1 MQSEPFKRLIEL
13 VAITGSCN
21 EIACG
26 EVLADHFAAV
36 LLPHD
41 ETIVLVDKQYF
52 TDSGRT
58 DIVVIGDRTNLD
70 GTEERLA
77 YVWELKAPQMCV
89 FKKETNSR
97 VCPSEELYSAENQ
110 LLHYHASIKGSDSFR
125 DRWSI
130 ARHNVKIGG
139 IVIGTQANFIDCAA
153 SERTRTISFARTALA
168 IREQTFYSGCGLR
181 LWTWDTVL
189 RAAPRLQSSHQRIS
203 VSE

>member
-1 MQSEPFKRLIEL
+1 MQSEPFKRLLEL

-70 GTEERLA
+70 GTEERLGHLEA
-77 YVWELKAPQMCV
+77 EAFLQVLNPIQQMDI
-89 FKKETNSR
+89 FR
-97 VCPSEELYSAENQ
+97 VPKGPVAQ
-110 LLHYHASIKGSDSFR
+110 VVRAHA
-125 DRWSI
+125 
-130 ARHNVKIGG
+130 
-139 IVIGTQANFIDCAA
+139 
-153 SERTRTISFARTALA
+153 
-168 IREQTFYSGCGLR
+168 
-181 LWTWDTVL
+181 
-189 RAAPRLQSSHQRIS
+189 
-203 VSE
+203 